1 MTRTDQDSVA
11 LLRIGSVTAVK
22 TSGIEITVDA
32 DKNEPSILYKG
43 DIIDNVT
50 IGSHVVIHRGYRK
63 LVVRVEEE
71 YLTEDRQ
78 WRDDE
83 YHRDEDRYTRTL
95 RAIIQGEL
103 IDGTFERGRAIMPMI
118 GNTAYIATRRQVET
132 VHSPG
137 TPPPT
142 TPAGGPSPDT
152 LKIGTLNSDRSV
164 PFMLNIGK
172 FFASH
177 IGIFGN
183 TGSGKSY
190 TLTKLYSSLFERLFN
205 TDIEEQQEVPNEIPD
220 SYREISDSTTFLFF
234 DLNGEYST
242 FLPNDILCKQRFKNV
257 FIPRGYGVEVG
268 DPNTVEN
275 APDTLNEDLY
285 YLSDEIL
292 TTKAPILTKI
302 PLPQSV
308 LEESDFW
315 YTVLDAT
322 EKTQRPFIDRSLKF
336 QLTPDKLLDYCK
348 NLFNDL
354 LQTKRPSEIDRSF
367 LLKYVSDLEDIF
379 QVSRLHAK
387 GAVNAF
393 FDQLQWH
400 SVATKYI
407 LTKSPFPQAY
417 PLDTTDDPNR
427 TQYAGDTSFKHSVDQ
442 LFSQVFQD
450 ASTLDWTPL
459 KTATA
464 KLLLQFYSDTNR
476 GYETIPHLKPL
487 ISRFHH
493 RISLLK
499 DCFNF
504 GDTSPNGD
512 KCVVIINL
520 RYCSIEER
528 KIIPLIVTRSVY
540 KEHKL
545 EESSDS
551 FLNIIIDEAHNLLS
565 YDSSQESELWRNTR
579 LETFEE
585 ILKEG
590 RKFGVFVTLASQ
602 RPSDISAT
610 ITSQLHHYILHQLV
624 NPNDIESVRR
634 AVSYLDRKSFDDLPT
649 LPRGTCIISGT
660 SVQIPALV
668 RIDEL
673 PIGSRPDSDTIN
685 LVNLWRLEPN
695 GHRRLLDGP
704 RAFKTP
710 S

>member
-152 LKIGTLNSDRSV
+152 LKIG
-164 PFMLNIGK
+164 K

-183 TGSGKSY
+183 IGSGKSY

-302 PLPQSV
+302 PLPQS
-308 LEESDFW
+308 L
-315 YTVLDAT
+315 LH
-322 EKTQRPFIDRSLKF
+322 RP
-336 QLTPDKLLDYCK
+336 QPVHC
-348 NLFNDL
+348 
-354 LQTKRPSEIDRSF
+354 
-367 LLKYVSDLEDIF
+367 
-379 QVSRLHAK
+379 
-387 GAVNAF
+387 
-393 FDQLQWH
+393 
-400 SVATKYI
+400 
-407 LTKSPFPQAY
+407 
-417 PLDTTDDPNR
+417 
-427 TQYAGDTSFKHSVDQ
+427 
-442 LFSQVFQD
+442 
-450 ASTLDWTPL
+450 
-459 KTATA
+459 
-464 KLLLQFYSDTNR
+464 
-476 GYETIPHLKPL
+476 
-487 ISRFHH
+487 
-493 RISLLK
+493 
-499 DCFNF
+499 
-504 GDTSPNGD
+504 
-512 KCVVIINL
+512 
-520 RYCSIEER
+520 
-528 KIIPLIVTRSVY
+528 
-540 KEHKL
+540 
-545 EESSDS
+545 
-551 FLNIIIDEAHNLLS
+551 
-565 YDSSQESELWRNTR
+565 
-579 LETFEE
+579 
-585 ILKEG
+585 
-590 RKFGVFVTLASQ
+590 
-602 RPSDISAT
+602 
-610 ITSQLHHYILHQLV
+610 
-624 NPNDIESVRR
+624 
-634 AVSYLDRKSFDDLPT
+634 
-649 LPRGTCIISGT
+649 
-660 SVQIPALV
+660 
-668 RIDEL
+668 
-673 PIGSRPDSDTIN
+673 
-685 LVNLWRLEPN
+685 
-695 GHRRLLDGP
+695 
-704 RAFKTP
+704 
-710 S
+710 